1 MLMFLN
7 QRPNG
12 TIFVVAKAD
21 CELPRRAVRGDVV
34 TFTHDFARRTGAH
47 DPLAQDY
54 TQTQEVVRGVPSNI
68 VVHRIRTDIFWED
81 VVSNAGLPVRQ
92 FHNGLSFFSSLLFS
106 AFFLLHFNQVC
117 SHLFRVVPEN

>member
-1 MLMFLN
+1 M
-7 QRPNG
+7 
-12 TIFVVAKAD
+12 VAKAD

-68 VVHRIRTDIFWED
+68 VVHRIRTDILWED

-92 FHNGLSFFSSLLFS
+92 FHNGLSFFSSLLC
-106 AFFLLHFNQVC
+106 FLLVTVQSSMLTPFQ
-117 SHLFRVVPEN
+117 SRTRKLMP